1 MGKVTSD
8 EGKQDMKRGAAEPER
23 EDKEVKEREKPKA
36 DVTEIV
42 EEADLADKTE
52 GKPSVPLIPVA
63 TTGPFPMIQ
72 DLTLDAHGYPQ
83 ALSTCK
89 VHESLFMLK
98 AREMAM
104 GDLWFAKTR
113 QDCAEKWNPLVKT
126 SGLLTECGTGHR
138 MDFGDCQCAQSP
150 RPVGQSNGPFQDLH
164 DIEILADIQLQGKKL
179 GVAVRSDGIV
189 SKRERRGVFVAVCPC
204 VFHFKRGNNDYE
216 DRPTPRTFA
225 QWTNRLANYVEFRWN
240 TLTRPIRSEG
250 FQRLAQVC
258 VLNAAAV
265 TRKLPTLEA
274 PYRLLPST
282 AIDKDGIPV
291 RPDCSAFSLDEKR
304 KRRRS
309 HAVMEWSQRPRRHQ
323 LSWLRS
329 YQVVRGRRVDLHLL
343 EWLLKI
349 GLWCWHTELQGQNRE
364 LQAQNQEM
372 RDRLVTLEKHVA
384 NYPREDLL
392 RELRRE
398 NEATATQLEEMTRHV
413 DSLWR
418 WRKEWKSTDRRDSA

>member
-52 GKPSVPLIPVA
+52 GKPSEPLIPVA

-164 DIEILADIQLQGKKL
+164 DIEILADI
-179 GVAVRSDGIV
+179 V
-189 SKRERRGVFVAVCPC
+189 
-204 VFHFKRGNNDYE
+204 
-216 DRPTPRTFA
+216 
-225 QWTNRLANYVEFRWN
+225 
-240 TLTRPIRSEG
+240 
-250 FQRLAQVC
+250 
-258 VLNAAAV
+258 
-265 TRKLPTLEA
+265 
-274 PYRLLPST
+274 
-282 AIDKDGIPV
+282 
-291 RPDCSAFSLDEKR
+291 
-304 KRRRS
+304 
-309 HAVMEWSQRPRRHQ
+309 
-323 LSWLRS
+323 
-329 YQVVRGRRVDLHLL
+329 
-343 EWLLKI
+343 
-349 GLWCWHTELQGQNRE
+349 
-364 LQAQNQEM
+364 
-372 RDRLVTLEKHVA
+372 
-384 NYPREDLL
+384 REDWMSC
-392 RELRRE
+392 RCPGP
-398 NEATATQLEEMTRHV
+398 M
-413 DSLWR
+413 D
-418 WRKEWKSTDRRDSA
+418 K

>member
-1 MGKVTSD
+1 MALFQNES
-8 EGKQDMKRGAAEPER
+8 
-23 EDKEVKEREKPKA
+23 
-36 DVTEIV
+36 V
-42 EEADLADKTE
+42 EEYLLLFALA
-52 GKPSVPLIPVA
+52 
-63 TTGPFPMIQ
+63 F
-72 DLTLDAHGYPQ
+72 
-83 ALSTCK
+83 
-89 VHESLFMLK
+89 F
-98 AREMAM
+98 
-104 GDLWFAKTR
+104 
-113 QDCAEKWNPLVKT
+113 T
-126 SGLLTECGTGHR
+126 S
-138 MDFGDCQCAQSP
+138 
-150 RPVGQSNGPFQDLH
+150 
-164 DIEILADIQLQGKKL
+164 
-179 GVAVRSDGIV
+179 
-189 SKRERRGVFVAVCPC
+189 
-204 VFHFKRGNNDYE
+204 KRGNNDYE
-216 DRPTPRTFA
+216 DRPTPRTVA
-225 QWTNRLANYVEFRWN
+225 QWTNRLANYAEFRWN

-309 HAVMEWSQRPRRHQ
+309 HAVMERSQRPRVEVPSGVSKSMVEPAAPVELAPKLPSRP
-323 LSWLRS
+323 RS
-329 YQVVRGRRVDLHLL
+329 ARRSPSPGVVTQDRSLVLAHVRLGMRVEDLEGQIREH
-343 EWLLKI
+343 
-349 GLWCWHTELQGQNRE
+349 QGQNRE

-398 NEATATQLEEMTRHV
+398 NEATAAQLEEMTRHV